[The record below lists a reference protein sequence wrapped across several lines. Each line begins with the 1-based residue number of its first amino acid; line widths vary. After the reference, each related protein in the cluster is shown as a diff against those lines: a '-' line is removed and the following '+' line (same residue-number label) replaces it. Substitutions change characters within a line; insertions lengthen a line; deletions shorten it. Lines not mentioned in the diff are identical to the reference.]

1 MDDSTLCVGADV
13 HLKEITLRAVDKL
26 TSDEVIAP
34 FNVANNLPGAQSAAS
49 RLAEV
54 ATRLG
59 YTRIQIG
66 CEATGML
73 WIPFHRFL
81 STCQHLEPFEVQQV
95 CFNPKLVADFKDAL
109 VLRGPKDDERDAF
122 DIAAR
127 VQVGHWPDSYVPD
140 DFWQGLRRLTRYRFK
155 LSRNLSQEKM
165 RFQSYAFLKC
175 SDWKR
180 VKALRPWAEGPR
192 AFSDVFG
199 ATSVALL
206 TEFTAAEL
214 REMTHDQ
221 LAHLIAHRG
230 RGRFYDPNAT
240 ARIVQQA
247 LRTSYPIDR
256 LMDHMVTATLAT
268 GWEHIRAI
276 KRLMKRL
283 DQHIARYIEPVPNPI
298 ITVKGLGPVIT
309 AGLLAEIVDISR
321 FPEHKHLAQYVG
333 ISWTKRSSAGSVSQN
348 SRMTKVGNPYGRYYF
363 VIGADKLRLFNLEYK
378 AFYWRKYNEV
388 PKHQHKRA
396 LVLTARKLVRLVH
409 ALLTKNVPYVR
420 PRMTIDLEEA
430 DLLQ

>member
-1 MDDSTLCVGADV
+1 MNTSTLCVGADV
-13 HLKEITLRAVDKL
+13 HLREITLRAIDKL
-26 TSDEVIAP
+26 TEDEVIAP
-34 FNVANNLPGAQSAAS
+34 FNVTNNLPGAQSAAA

-54 ATRLG
+54 ATQHG
-59 YTRIQIG
+59 YTRLEIG

-81 STCQHLEPFEVQQV
+81 STCPLLEPFNLQQV

-109 VLRGPKDDERDAF
+109 VLRGPKDDDRDAL
-122 DIAAR
+122 DVAAR

-155 LSRNLSQEKM
+155 LSRILAQEKT
-165 RFQSYAFLKC
+165 RFQAYAFLKC

-180 VKALRPWAEGPR
+180 AKP
-192 AFSDVFG
+192 FSDVFG
-199 ATSVALL
+199 ATSAALL

-214 REMTHDQ
+214 REMPHDQ
-221 LAHLIAHRG
+221 LADLIARRG
-230 RGRFYDPNAT
+230 RGRFYDPDAT
-240 ARIVQQA
+240 ARVVQQA
-247 LRTSYPIDR
+247 LRTSYPIDPV
-256 LMDHMVTATLAT
+256 MDEMVTATLAT
-268 GWEHIRAI
+268 AWDHIHSI
-276 KRLMKRL
+276 DRLTKRL
-283 DQHIARYIEPVPNPI
+283 DQHIARCIEPIPNPI

-309 AGLLAEIVDISR
+309 AGLMAEIVDISR
-321 FPEHKHLAQYVG
+321 FPEHKHLAQYIG
-333 ISWTKRSSAGSVSQN
+333 ISWTKRSSAGSPIQN

-363 VIGADKLRLFNLEYK
+363 IIGADRLRMYNLEYK
-378 AFYWRKYNEV
+378 AYYWRKYNEV

-420 PRMTIDLEEA
+420 PRMTIDLEET
-430 DLLQ
+430 DSLQ

>member
-1 MDDSTLCVGADV
+1 
-13 HLKEITLRAVDKL
+13 VDKL
-26 TSDEVIAP
+26 TEEEIIAP

-54 ATRLG
+54 ATQLG
-59 YTRIQIG
+59 YTRIEIG

-81 STCQHLEPFEVQQV
+81 STCQLLEPFDLQLV

-122 DIAAR
+122 DVAAR

-180 VKALRPWAEGPR
+180 VKA
-192 AFSDVFG
+192 FSDVFG
-199 ATSVALL
+199 ATSAALL

-221 LAHLIAHRG
+221 LADLIAHRG
-230 RGRFYDPNAT
+230 RGRFYDPDAT
-240 ARIVQQA
+240 ARAVQQA
-247 LRTSYPIDR
+247 LHTSYPIDF
-256 LMDHMVTATLAT
+256 LMDEMVTATLAT
-268 GWEHIRAI
+268 GWEHIRSI

-283 DQHIARYIEPVPNPI
+283 DQHISRCIEPVPNPI

-321 FPEHKHLAQYVG
+321 FPEHKHLAQYFG
-333 ISWTKRSSAGSVSQN
+333 ISWTKCFSAGSPTRD

-363 VIGADKLRLFNLEYK
+363 VLGADKLRQFNLEYK
-378 AFYWRKYNEV
+378 AYYWRKYNEV
-388 PKHQHKRA
+388 SKHQYKRA
-396 LVLTARKLVRLVH
+396 LVFTARKLVRLVH

-420 PRMTIDLEEA
+420 PRTTIDPEG
-430 DLLQ
+430 DDSLQ